1 MNNWRTLCRMGRRG
15 PSDTAIGSG
24 FRRAGGGC
32 SVYVAK
38 DGFAYG
44 INVDAPTE
52 EVARATALSNCKGTN
67 PSSQV
72 QSQLSSPAR
81 DLCTVVTTFH
91 HQCAA
96 VAEDPAAG
104 TPGIGWGIA
113 PTLDAATRQAL
124 DNCVATAGETRSSSA
139 RGMRTTAIPNRRQ
152 SLLRRVLKTT

>member
-1 MNNWRTLCRMGRRG
+1 MKIG
-15 PSDTAIGSG
+15 AILGAWG
-24 FRRAGGGC
+24 
-32 SVYVAK
+32 VAALLIPQSALAFGALAVGVPADVVK

-52 EVARATALSNCKGTN
+52 DVARATAVRNCKGTN
-67 PSSQV
+67 PDSQV
-72 QSQLSSPAR
+72 QSQSSSPAR
-81 DLCTVVTTFH
+81 DLCTVVKTFH

-124 DNCVATAGETRSSSA
+124 DNCMATAGEGRKAFCA
-139 RGMRTTAIPNRRQ
+139 RDAYNCDT
-152 SLLRRVLKTT
+152 K